1 MHRIKWSDYGTRIW
15 GDWTGVIIFGM
26 IGCQPCKELDG
37 AVANCGSGCE
47 VVYVSCRPSEA
58 RKLMEDGT
66 IGKFPTA
73 RAVYNGRTTLELVG
87 FPTAHERQEAYIRYL
102 LYSAGWEV
110 EA

>member
-1 MHRIKWSDYGTRIW
+1 
-15 GDWTGVIIFGM
+15 
-26 IGCQPCKELDG
+26 
-37 AVANCGSGCE
+37 
-47 VVYVSCRPSEA
+47 
-58 RKLMEDGT
+58 MEDGT